1 MIEVVNH
8 FSACLSL
15 GLLCIMFLVYRFMCS
30 ERIESMVLYEFFKGS
45 IAFASYILVL
55 AVSVWATTSLV
66 LLPFLM

>member
-1 MIEVVNH
+1 MISTINH

-15 GLLCIMFLVYRFMCS
+15 GLLGLMTMAYKLMCS
-30 ERIESMVLYEFFKGS
+30 ERIESMVLFEFFRNS

-66 LLPFLM
+66 LLPSLM